1 MIVLGVHE
9 SALISFKMRKYT
21 SLLYFNYT
29 KTVEKYIFFYLL
41 MEEGVHSMPRVPECH
56 SAAQFLDA
64 GNSSHC

>member
-1 MIVLGVHE
+1 MILLGVHE
-9 SALISFKMRKYT
+9 SKMRKYT

-41 MEEGVHSMPRVPECH
+41 MEEGVHNVSRAPECH
-56 SAAQFLDA
+56 SAAQLLA